1 MIFAEPALSQEDRKV
16 LEILQGQRRRLRI
29 ETQHNPRR
37 WHGALRRSTFARA
50 IQGSNAIE
58 GYNATMDEAMAA
70 VEDEPPLDERTETW
84 LAIQGYRKAMSCI
97 MQAAA
102 DPYFEFSKQ
111 FLKSLHFMMTDF
123 DLNAYPGTWRPGAVQ
138 VVNHATG
145 EVVYDAPYSDLVDVL
160 VNELVE
166 YLDRE
171 SHQSAVVA
179 AAMAH
184 LNLTMIHPFKDGNG
198 RMARALQTLVLAREG
213 VVHPLFSSIE
223 EWLGRN
229 TQDYYNVLA
238 EVGKGAWNPA
248 SSALPWVRFCL
259 KAHYQQANTLIRRH
273 DEYESLF
280 SSIENIIRRERLN
293 ERMTIPL
300 FNAAVGIRVT
310 NSRYQKETEESSYV
324 AGRDLKALTDLEILT
339 PHGEKRGRY
348 YTAGRELKEVRTR
361 ARRDKTV
368 LDPYQLPEVSVDPG
382 PRLPGI

>member
-1 MIFAEPALSQEDRKV
+1 MIFAEPTLSQEDHKV
-16 LEILQGQRRRLRI
+16 LEILEGQRRRLQI

-70 VEDEPPLDERTETW
+70 VEDEPPPGERTETSS
-84 LAIQGYRKAMSCI
+84 AVSGYRTAMAYI
-97 MQAAA
+97 MQAAE

-111 FLKSLHFMMTDF
+111 FLKSLHFMMTGF
-123 DLNAYPGTWRPGAVQ
+123 DLNAHPGTWRPGAVQ

-145 EVVYDAPYSDLVDVL
+145 AVVYDAPYPDLVDSL
-160 VNELVE
+160 VSELVE
-166 YLDRE
+166 YLDRQRHE
-171 SHQSAVVA
+171 SVVVA

-184 LNLTMIHPFKDGNG
+184 LNLAMIHPFKDGNG

-238 EVGKGAWNPA
+238 AVGEGAWNPA
-248 SSALPWVRFCL
+248 NSALPWVRFCL

-273 DEYESLF
+273 EEYGALF
-280 SSIENIIRRERLN
+280 DSIERLVKGKGLN
-293 ERMTIPL
+293 ERMTISL
-300 FNAAVGIRVT
+300 LDAALGMRVT
-310 NSRYQKETEESSYV
+310 NSRYQKHTEVSSHV
-324 AGRDLKALTDLEILT
+324 AGRDLKVLTDIDILV

-348 YTAGRELKEVRTR
+348 YTAGKELREAREKSRR
-361 ARRDKTV
+361 AKAV
-368 LDPYQLPEVSVDPG
+368 LDPYKLPEIASDPG
-382 PRLPGI
+382 PRLPGF

>member
-1 MIFAEPALSQEDRKV
+1 MIFAEPTLSQEDYKV
-16 LEILQGQRRRLRI
+16 LEILEGQRRRLRI

-70 VEDEPPLDERTETW
+70 VEAEPPLDEKTETW
-84 LAIQGYRKAMSCI
+84 LAINGYRTAMTCI

-111 FLKSLHFMMTDF
+111 FLKSLHFMMTEF

-145 EVVYDAPYSDLVDVL
+145 AVVYDAPYSDLVDVL
-160 VNELVE
+160 VSELVE

-171 SHQSAVVA
+171 HHQSAVVA

-238 EVGKGAWNPA
+238 AVGEGAWNPA
-248 SSALPWVRFCL
+248 NDALPWVRFCL
-259 KAHYQQANTLIRRH
+259 KAHYQQANTMIRRH
-273 DEYESLF
+273 EEYEALF
-280 SSIENIIRRERLN
+280 SSIESLVERLKLN
-293 ERMTIPL
+293 ERMTVPL
-300 FNAAVGIRVT
+300 FNAALGMRVT
-310 NSRYQKETEESSYV
+310 NARYQRETEESSHV
-324 AGRDLKALTDLEILT
+324 AGRDLKALADLALLV

-348 YTAGRELKEVRTR
+348 YTAGKELGEARQA
-361 ARRDKTV
+361 ARRSRTV
-368 LDPYQLPEVSVDPG
+368 QDPYELPGVSADPG
-382 PRLPGI
+382 PRLPGF